1 MRRYKAKSDRSRK
14 RPKGTPTHVGR
25 LRLDPTPAEAR
36 VMLVRGRACDR
47 VYNACLREALKR
59 LKHLRADPRFEQVK
73 AMARGKARTDAFAAL
88 AEEYGFTR
96 FALMSYASGL
106 RTRDNGQK
114 NWVGELVGAQE
125 AQVEGRNAFKA
136 VREWSFG
143 NRGKPRFRAYHK
155 RTVLS
160 AECKD
165 LNGDIK
171 PLMENTHLVGIQWG
185 KGFVVCISAP
195 QNKAEE
201 AELARIATLIAAGGL
216 LYCRV
221 VSRQIGGRWFHEA
234 HFVLD
239 GQAPLRHQ
247 VGSESKVSIDSGPS
261 MLHIVHDTNSFH
273 VEIAPSVEDK
283 AKELRRLLRHL
294 DRQHRTGSPK
304 CFDEQGRHIEGTCH
318 WKIRSKAAKK
328 TQIQIAEAH
337 RSMAASRDSDHGRL
351 ANQIIA
357 ISPNIRTED
366 HGVKFWQTGLWSK
379 SVARRG
385 PGAQLARVERAAKRA
400 GGSYIEVDSCLAL
413 SQTCVCGAR
422 VKKPLSLRRH
432 TCEACGLD
440 IDRDLFSSFL
450 MRHVVIEPDGT
461 QHLDLDAA
469 RRELLGDP
477 VLASMKREQEG
488 VPAPVPLM
496 RQDLGAGP
504 EETLSGEG
512 KQRVRCRRPPGRR
525 SLVRIRRRHEAKPR
539 VASDRAARPRDGVV
553 AHATNQS
560 SPTAQAAYAA

>member
-1 MRRYKAKSDRSRK
+1 VNLRERALAEKVDQDHNATKNLRDWPQTPASPGAEGDLAGRSRAKSGRSRK
-14 RPKGTPTHVGR
+14 RPRGAPTHVGR
-25 LRLDPTPAEAR
+25 LRLDPTPAQAR
-36 VMLVRGRACDR
+36 VMLARERAGDR

-59 LKHLRADPRFEQVK
+59 LEHLRADPGFEQAK
-73 AMARGKARTDAFAAL
+73 AMPRGKARTDAFAAL
-88 AEEYGFTR
+88 DKKHGFTEY
-96 FALMSYASGL
+96 ALMSYASSL

-114 NWVGELVGAQE
+114 KQKVWVGELVGAHE
-125 AQVEGRNAFKA
+125 AQVEGRDAFRT

-143 NRGKPRFRAYHK
+143 KRGKPRFRAYHE

-165 LNGDIK
+165 HGDIK
-171 PLMENTHLVGIQWG
+171 PLMKGTQLVGIQWRR
-185 KGFVVCISAP
+185 GFVVRIAAP

-201 AELARIATLIAAGGL
+201 AEQARIAALIAAGRL

-221 VSRQIGGRWFHEA
+221 VSRQIGGRWCHEA
-234 HFVLD
+234 QFVLD
-239 GQAPLRHQ
+239 GQAPLRHP

-261 MLHIVHDTNSFH
+261 MLHVVHDTNSFH
-273 VEIAPSVEDK
+273 AEIAPSVEDK
-283 AKELRRLLRHL
+283 ARELRRLLRHL
-294 DRQHRTGSPK
+294 DRQHRAGSPE
-304 CFDEQGRHIEGTCH
+304 CFDEQGRHIKGACH
-318 WKIRSKAAKK
+318 WKIRSKAAKR

-366 HGVKFWQTGLWSK
+366 HGVKSWQTGLWSK

-385 PGAQLARVERAAKRA
+385 PGAQLARIERAAKRA
-400 GGSYIEVDSCLAL
+400 GGSYIKVDSRLAL

-422 VKKPLSLRRH
+422 VNKPLSQRRH
-432 TCEACGLD
+432 ICKACGLD
-440 IDRDLFSSFL
+440 VDRDLFSSFL

-488 VPAPVPLM
+488 VPAPVPVPLM

-504 EETLSGEG
+504 EETLSGEE
-512 KQRVRCRRPPGRR
+512 KQ
-525 SLVRIRRRHEAKPR
+525 
-539 VASDRAARPRDGVV
+539 
-553 AHATNQS
+553 
-560 SPTAQAAYAA
+560 